1 MIKPTETT
9 ENVMSDNQQKAHAAL
24 DEIERVGL
32 RARLTIRSGI
42 KAGAASMRA
51 AVCYGCTPPDP

>member
-1 MIKPTETT
+1 MNNTT
-9 ENVMSDNQQKAHAAL
+9 QHSDNVTSDSHQKTHAAL

-32 RARLTIRSGI
+32 RSRLTIRTGI
-42 KAGAASMRA
+42 KAGAAARRP